1 MCISIMILIERLFI
15 SAILIQRSE
24 VWNLLAAIQVR
35 YVSLK
40 YLAIHF
46 SILLLMTNLGEFK
59 ARYIHWSDRQ
69 DNKPDNENETTLHLR
84 PSVMKEIFGEIKR
97 YNMLLQSQEVKQEES
112 ASQSDRDLDLDSE
125 DRTEFRSKKLERNVN
140 ITVDDI
146 DYNYEQMKA
155 NQYEGLMKI
164 LTRYGCDI

>member
-1 MCISIMILIERLFI
+1 MILIERLFI

-46 SILLLMTNLGEFK
+46 STLLLMTNLGEFK